1 MEAKL
6 QAALKRIQEIEEENK
21 KLRERIIAFEEE
33 CVLRDG
39 DETLL
44 YDENQKLKKEN
55 KKLKVEK
62 IEMEKNWE
70 EEDEQ
75 LGKIIYE
82 LKNEVKEL
90 KQRGNSL
97 ENNNDD
103 DDTIYPEAETEDEAE
118 WFDLKVDNDYEIKN
132 IFPYEIR
139 KKSNGKVVKEGVNK
153 NGGYVKVNLGNKKT
167 HSKHILVAKHF
178 IPNPNHLPIVDHK
191 NHIRTDYHTS
201 NLRWVSARDNSRNK
215 YGINGIAYEY
225 VDDIPDD
232 AMKIEYYDVKDD
244 RRYFE
249 PNQYYYYYDSNSDE
263 DKFYGRI
270 TENTYRILNIKEA
283 KGGNKYVNMQDMNR
297 KVVALM
303 INRFKYQQGLTY

>member
-1 MEAKL
+1 MDLKT
-6 QAALKRIQEIEEENK
+6 ALAEIERLREENK

-90 KQRGNSL
+90 KQRVNSL

-232 AMKIEYYDVKDD
+232 AMKIEYYDVKGD